1 MNKGTILVII
11 LLYNIFILI
20 VQSIHDIPLRVDIIE
35 ECPTG
40 SIIPGIAEYLQQLI
54 SREQMKGLI
63 QTTTFQLINDGTFS
77 NLFSLDSNTGRLIVN
92 GRIDRE
98 ALCSSWDN
106 NAGTSGSVG
115 INSNM
120 NDIVVTQRNSNLM
133 NANDFSNSSPN
144 ECLQALNIL
153 IITRTNQES
162 THLTTGAGEKHAETP
177 VKTSRILI
185 HVIIHD
191 INDNAPKW
199 HENSLLHVS
208 FVETPSSSNNN
219 GWNTVQTILRPINEN
234 DAIRNA
240 KSIDRAY
247 DPDMGQNGTIIYR
260 LIGPG
265 ADYFRLADN
274 FNRKTNN
281 DNNDQYHKTK
291 DFAGQGGVYNLTL
304 LASDLGNPPK
314 STSIPLLI
322 TLIDVNDHIPQFH
335 NPVNQYEV
343 NNHLNSN
350 NNNNLESNYV
360 IYRPLN
366 GNLRETLPIGSFVL
380 QLNASD
386 QDDGLHS
393 KLVYGFC
400 PCDRNLAQNY
410 FKIDSITGR
419 ITVGHSLDYDNGPR
433 QFRFKVSPI

>member
-11 LLYNIFILI
+11 SLYIIFILI
-20 VQSIHDIPLRVDIIE
+20 VQSINDVPLRVDIVE
-35 ECPTG
+35 ESPTG

-54 SREQMKGLI
+54 SREQIKGLT

-77 NLFSLDSNTGRLIVN
+77 NLFSLDPNTGRLIVS

-106 NAGTSGSVG
+106 NAGTSASVG
-115 INSNM
+115 INSNI
-120 NDIVVTQRNSNLM
+120 NDIVATQRNSNLM
-133 NANDFSNSSPN
+133 NGNEFLNSPTN

-153 IITRTNQES
+153 IISRTNQES
-162 THLTTGAGEKHAETP
+162 SHLTTGTGEKHAETP
-177 VKTSRILI
+177 VKTTRILI

-191 INDNAPKW
+191 INDNAPRW

-219 GWNTVQTILRPINEN
+219 GWNTVQTVLRPINEN

-247 DPDMGQNGTIIYR
+247 DPDMGQNGTIVYR

-274 FNRKTNN
+274 FNRKTNH

-335 NPVNQYEV
+335 NLINQYEV
-343 NNHLNSN
+343 NSHLNSNN

-419 ITVGHSLDYDNGPR
+419 ITVNDFPVAINL
-433 QFRFKVSPI
+433 